1 MSADECIE
9 LKNIKYK
16 TMLLSPH
23 TADSKT
29 QENISDLDELIKKDK
44 LNSDKLPWSKLNKTM
59 KINKINSFIDD
70 YSKEHKMNDKEK
82 EDLQKLLQDSLNKKL
97 LQKAKDVVYDKSD
110 GTIKTIPNLM
120 FNKVSR
126 KHTIKNAER
135 KVSALKSLAPKKKTV
150 KNKSDTNKS
159 KDIKK

>member
-23 TADSKT
+23 TEAIKT
-29 QENISDLDELIKKDK
+29 QENIDNLDELIKKDK
-44 LNSDKLPWSKLNKTM
+44 INSEKLPWSKLNKTM
-59 KINKINSFIDD
+59 KISKINDFVIN
-70 YSKEHKMNDKEK
+70 YSKENKMNEKEK

-110 GTIKTIPNLM
+110 GVIKTIPNLL
-120 FNKVSR
+120 FNKISG
-126 KHTIKNAER
+126 KHTIKNNEK

-150 KNKSDTNKS
+150 KNKSDTNKV
-159 KDIKK
+159 KT

>member
-23 TADSKT
+23 TVDSKT
-29 QENISDLDELIKKDK
+29 QENISNLDELIKKDK
-44 LNSDKLPWSKLNKTM
+44 LNNEKLPWSKLNKTM
-59 KINKINSFIDD
+59 KINKINSFVDH
-70 YSKEHKMNDKEK
+70 YSRENKMNNKEK
-82 EDLQKLLQDSLNKKL
+82 DDLRKLLQDSLNKKL
-97 LQKAKDVVYDKSD
+97 LQKAKDVIYDKND
-110 GTIKTIPNLM
+110 GIIKTIPNLI

-126 KHTIKNAER
+126 KHTIKNSEK

-159 KDIKK
+159 KNN